1 MKRRIL
7 AAAIAAMM
15 LAGSLTGCG
24 GDSPAPAP
32 DAGSAAPG
40 APAEEGAQAPV
51 KIVVY
56 NNSGSIAGAGSEAG
70 ADPAIME
77 QIHQWMLE
85 NTGYDVQ
92 VIVPPAGNETEKLNL
107 LLAGGDQVDLFWGD
121 WSEYASKKVI
131 VPINSY
137 LDGKGQDIVKAWPEE
152 AWKAMTDKE
161 GNIYGVPRSTPNLG
175 NPTWIRTDWLEK
187 ENLEMPKTIDEL
199 DNVLRTF
206 KENGTGGEG
215 TIPLLADIAG
225 KHSSKGL
232 HNSFLGAFTE
242 YGYSNWLDPTDNKI
256 KPAEL
261 QPGFKDFLAKMNE
274 WYTKGYMYPEFA
286 SLSKDK
292 IREIVK
298 QGKVGSAAVW
308 YSNITLS
315 LYDLQKTFPEANYDY
330 QHDGLEGPSGKAETA
345 MPASTTGAL
354 ISAKCEHPEAVIDML
369 NFIYSDPA
377 NHMVTWYGPEGMFW
391 KWKDKDAHI
400 YETIGE
406 KTGYYAEYAF
416 AIGLPMETAVSGDNP
431 QQARHQE
438 YLTNEH
444 TDLKRGKIPFDSGIV
459 YDPAVIKSRVPG
471 ASDISRMLE
480 EETINFIMGTR
491 PIEEYDQFVQE
502 LYDAG
507 MQDWIDAYTEM
518 YFEQVK

>member
-32 DAGSAAPG
+32 DEGSAAPG
-40 APAEEGAQAPV
+40 APAEEGAQSPV

-286 SLSKDK
+286 SNTRAKRSSS
-292 IREIVK
+292 R
-298 QGKVGSAAVW
+298 STA
-308 YSNITLS
+308 TL
-315 LYDLQKTFPEANYDY
+315 
-330 QHDGLEGPSGKAETA
+330 TA
-345 MPASTTGAL
+345 RDRTS
-354 ISAKCEHPEAVIDML
+354 
-369 NFIYSDPA
+369 
-377 NHMVTWYGPEGMFW
+377 
-391 KWKDKDAHI
+391 
-400 YETIGE
+400 
-406 KTGYYAEYAF
+406 
-416 AIGLPMETAVSGDNP
+416 
-431 QQARHQE
+431 
-438 YLTNEH
+438 
-444 TDLKRGKIPFDSGIV
+444 
-459 YDPAVIKSRVPG
+459 
-471 ASDISRMLE
+471 
-480 EETINFIMGTR
+480 
-491 PIEEYDQFVQE
+491 
-502 LYDAG
+502 
-507 MQDWIDAYTEM
+507 
-518 YFEQVK
+518 